1 LLALLLDGNFLIL
14 CAHVFVEVM
23 GSTHRLLDVVQVVG
37 SMTLNA
43 VVTLTIEVTKLVL
56 VLFNFF
62 VCVEELVTYY
72 NMVVCAE
79 SRFESA
85 EENVIFLKLVRSQ
98 LVD

>member
-1 LLALLLDGNFLIL
+1 
-14 CAHVFVEVM
+14 M

-85 EENVIFLKLVRSQ
+85 EENVIFLKLVCSQ